1 VAYDAGA
8 DEVNSYSRVTP
19 MNVRSLIQDAFFT
32 RGIPDLKTTAVWI
45 GGSDVVLG
53 EELLTEA
60 KKAF

>member
-1 VAYDAGA
+1 
-8 DEVNSYSRVTP
+8 